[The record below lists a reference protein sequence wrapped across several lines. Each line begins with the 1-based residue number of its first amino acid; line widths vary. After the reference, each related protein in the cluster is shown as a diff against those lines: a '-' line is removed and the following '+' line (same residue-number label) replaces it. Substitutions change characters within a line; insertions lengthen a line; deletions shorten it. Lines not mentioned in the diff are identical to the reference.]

1 MIYTE
6 AEYFDK
12 FYPKSWGDWRKEYN
26 LKMYCKH
33 PRESGCTWMDY
44 YQEGYTLTE
53 DFTGKMTV
61 REIDRPEIIERF
73 FIKCGDLEDESKIAF
88 FIQPAFQPK
97 TEEYYCSVTL
107 TKMESNLDLYKM
119 FITGND
125 DSSYTKHYISLN
137 DAITDINY
145 IKEIGV
151 AIIQDKESEFFFTN

>member
-1 MIYTE
+1 MVYSE

-26 LKMYCKH
+26 LKMYNKH

-53 DFTGKMTV
+53 DFTGRMAIRK
-61 REIDRPEIIERF
+61 IDRPEIIERF
-73 FIKCGDLEDESKIAF
+73 FIKCGDLEDESNIAF

-97 TEEYYCSVTL
+97 TKEYYCSVTL
-107 TKMESNLDLYKM
+107 TKMESNLDLYKV
-119 FITGND
+119 FITGCD

-145 IKEIGV
+145 IKEMGV
-151 AIIQDKESEFFFTN
+151 GVIQDKGSDFFFTN